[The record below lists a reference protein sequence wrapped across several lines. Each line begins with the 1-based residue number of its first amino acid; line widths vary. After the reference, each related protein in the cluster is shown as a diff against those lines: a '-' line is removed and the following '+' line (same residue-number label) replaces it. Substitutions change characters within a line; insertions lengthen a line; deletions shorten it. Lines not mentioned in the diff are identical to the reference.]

1 MGFGSLR
8 CWNKFGFACLL
19 RGMLAHPSARLY
31 PQSPPRAMGPASG
44 RTKLTSVRVVSSKWT
59 RGTPSCWT
67 AFGFWWGW
75 SQPGSNLDLGLSSA
89 ILQPFSEGLLR
100 ELNFGRSTF
109 SSLLLKTL
117 THSLSNTGRHSGNSK
132 EFAWW
137 KNMRYQAS
145 LLLKMESYYTWDRLK
160 CKCRSQYLQSQPWH
174 INSSLFNKHF
184 TKLNIAIAI
193 MPLVKNRTITNF
205 KISNIG
211 TTEPQTQTWNIAVMS
226 QQASAWHR
234 QGGFGAFGSIACL
247 DFWSDQGASS
257 CTTFHISL
265 KFLSDNLTWANAK
278 NSEFEI
284 SVSTA
289 ALLCSQSTTWFR
301 FRKTYRLHSFF
312 MYQVRSRTPRL
323 CRPLARTHHFQTRTS
338 RYFILSSIA
347 PIQWYPHFPSSGL
360 PTAASPHHA
369 SRDNQLGA
377 LQTPG

>member
-211 TTEPQTQTWNIAVMS
+211 THWATNPDMEHRSDVPTS
-226 QQASAWHR
+226 QRLTPA
-234 QGGFGAFGSIACL
+234 GGVWCFWFHSMFGFLERPRGL
-247 DFWSDQGASS
+247 VLH
-257 CTTFHISL
+257 HISYFSQVPFWQSYL
-265 KFLSDNLTWANAK
+265 GQCKKFRVWNLGVNRCLVVQP
-278 NSEFEI
+278 I
-284 SVSTA
+284 HHLVSA
-289 ALLCSQSTTWFR
+289 QEN
-301 FRKTYRLHSFF
+301 
-312 MYQVRSRTPRL
+312 
-323 CRPLARTHHFQTRTS
+323 
-338 RYFILSSIA
+338 
-347 PIQWYPHFPSSGL
+347 L
-360 PTAASPHHA
+360 PVA
-369 SRDNQLGA
+369 
-377 LQTPG
+377 

>member
-257 CTTFHISL
+257 CTTFHISQVPFWQSYL
-265 KFLSDNLTWANAK
+265 GQCK
-278 NSEFEI
+278 NS
-284 SVSTA
+284 VPCCA
-289 ALLCSQSTTWFR
+289 ANPPLGFGSGKPTGCIAFSCTKCGRERLVCAGLWRERIIFKQELHGTSYCQALHQFSDIPIFHLQGCPLQ
-301 FRKTYRLHSFF
+301 RLHI
-312 MYQVRSRTPRL
+312 TLP
-323 CRPLARTHHFQTRTS
+323 ATTS
-338 RYFILSSIA
+338 
-347 PIQWYPHFPSSGL
+347 
-360 PTAASPHHA
+360 
-369 SRDNQLGA
+369 
-377 LQTPG
+377 